1 MAINLRT
8 LKKRYSYE
16 KNSVFHY
23 LNMISS
29 EFNGYTPSPTKV
41 VECSFK
47 LATSV
52 GFIIFQFQY
61 NSN

>member
-1 MAINLRT
+1 
-8 LKKRYSYE
+8 
-16 KNSVFHY
+16 
-23 LNMISS
+23 MISS